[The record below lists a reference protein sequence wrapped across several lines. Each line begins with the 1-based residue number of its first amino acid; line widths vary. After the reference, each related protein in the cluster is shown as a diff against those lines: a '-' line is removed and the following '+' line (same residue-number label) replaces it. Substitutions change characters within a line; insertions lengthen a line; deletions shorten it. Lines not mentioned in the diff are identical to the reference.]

1 MLHVAI
7 SKEKEFEAE
16 GGFVVG
22 EEKEV
27 FLTVYEK
34 EKEEEKESKNKRE
47 VESELAY
54 YTIFRNVKI
63 NQPGILLFSF
73 LLFSLAFLS
82 SYFLLLIRLRFR
94 GCFFDF

>member
-34 EKEEEKESKNKRE
+34 EEEKESKNKTE

-54 YTIFRNVKI
+54 YTIFRNIKI
-63 NQPGILLFSF
+63 GQPGIHFLLFSF
-73 LLFSLAFLS
+73 AFLAFFFHS
-82 SYFLLLIRLRFR
+82 FAFSCFR